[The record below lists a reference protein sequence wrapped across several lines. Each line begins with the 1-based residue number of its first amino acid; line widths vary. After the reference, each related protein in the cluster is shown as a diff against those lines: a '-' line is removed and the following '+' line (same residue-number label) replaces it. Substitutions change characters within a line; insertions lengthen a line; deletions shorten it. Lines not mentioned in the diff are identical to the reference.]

1 MVLRIGGRPIMDPMR
16 DLQPGRLL
24 GMFLASRRKAIGMT
38 QQEVA
43 DKIGKDQ
50 WWISQFERGR
60 AVMLPSPNEFHGLV
74 DAVGSTDCEALEFI
88 GFIRTRPGGTVAA
101 PETPVAV
108 FARLA
113 VEIDEAELPDDAK
126 DIIQRA
132 ISYAR
137 SVAELEGTGTG

>member
-1 MVLRIGGRPIMDPMR
+1 MDPMR

-43 DKIGKDQ
+43 DKVGKEQ

-60 AVMLPSPNEFHGLV
+60 AVMLPSPDEFHGLV

-88 GFIRTRPGGTVAA
+88 GFIRRQRGGTAPTRVA
-101 PETPVAV
+101 PVAV

-113 VEIDEAELPDDAK
+113 VEIDEAELPEDAK
-126 DIIQRA
+126 GIIQRA
-132 ISYAR
+132 IRYA
-137 SVAELEGTGTG
+137 SEVAELEGPGNS

>member
-1 MVLRIGGRPIMDPMR
+1 MDPMR

-60 AVMLPSPNEFHGLV
+60 AVMLPSPEEFHGLV

-88 GFIRTRPGGTVAA
+88 GFIRTQRGGTAPT

-113 VEIDEAELPDDAK
+113 VEIDEAELPEDAK
-126 DIIQRA
+126 GIIQRA

-137 SVAELEGTGTG
+137 SVAELEGGGNG